1 MQYFNAAAFAL
12 AANATTACQEARP
25 QGLPSCVT
33 RFFAIFFLL
42 AGQDRD
48 SLGHSKKDCWIGYLV
63 TEITTDLV
71 FGTLLI
77 IIIMSWGKEWKCA
90 VSCISSCSRAPAEA
104 TVYYEGHH
112 EITLHEQ
119 NDQIKSRNT
128 GDTSNFHELDGSAIF
143 TNWMDQQFIV
153 EIRLQVTQCSFS
165 A

>member
-42 AGQDRD
+42 AGQDGD

-104 TVYYEGHH
+104 TVYSEDHH
-112 EITLHEQ
+112 EITLHRVMHIIPE
-119 NDQIKSRNT
+119 IK
-128 GDTSNFHELDGSAIF
+128 FKISAHALGPLPK
-143 TNWMDQQFIV
+143 
-153 EIRLQVTQCSFS
+153 IRRARRGGEGGRRVIPSLRCG